1 MSIHPMSDFK
11 IVVGNI
17 VAYYCYE
24 AGNSLQT
31 QHFYVD
37 GVKKLTLP
45 HADFLRVC
53 DAIHAEHMVQGADT
67 DCDESEENEVV
78 EILGE
83 DDGV

>member
-1 MSIHPMSDFK
+1 MKNDQKHPMSYFN
-11 IVVGNI
+11 IQVGNI
-17 VAYYCYE
+17 LAYYCYE

-53 DAIHAEHMVQGADT
+53 DAIHAEPMVQGAGVN
-67 DCDESEENEVV
+67 CDESEENQPC
-78 EILGE
+78 
-83 DDGV
+83 